1 MGNTNNKTPQAVVA
15 CHDLLAWIIPQ
26 IDKFPRVRRFTLG
39 ERIETTLLDVLERL
53 LEAAY
58 SRGQVK
64 ADALRHAN
72 LRLGIVRHLWRL
84 SHTLK
89 ALPAKQYGHGA
100 ALIEELGRQIGGW
113 YRDQQRRGEAR

>member
-1 MGNTNNKTPQAVVA
+1 MGNKTDGTPQAVVA

-39 ERIETTLLDVLERL
+39 ERIETALLDVLERL

-64 ADALRHAN
+64 ANALRAAN
-72 LRLGIVRHLWRL
+72 LRLGVVRHLWRL
-84 SHTLK
+84 SNTLK
-89 ALPAKQYGHGA
+89 ALPARQYGHGA
-100 ALIEELGRQIGGW
+100 ALIDELGRQIGGW
-113 YRDQQRRGEAR
+113 YRDHQHRSQER